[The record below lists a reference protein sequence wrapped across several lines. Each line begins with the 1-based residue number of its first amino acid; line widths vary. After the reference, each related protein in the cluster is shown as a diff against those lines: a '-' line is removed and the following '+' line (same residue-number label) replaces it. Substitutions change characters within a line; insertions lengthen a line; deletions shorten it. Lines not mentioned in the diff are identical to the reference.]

1 MYHSPNN
8 PSASP
13 ATQVQIHHRTSARR
27 LPRMIS
33 RTTSATAHPAVMTL
47 VTSWSLASSGGGGD
61 RRAPGSRVCSTPV
74 GYEVIE
80 PARAGRG
87 G

>member
-1 MYHSPNN
+1 MYHRPNN

-33 RTTSATAHPAVMTL
+33 RTTSAMAHPAVMTL
-47 VTSWSLASSGGGGD
+47 VTS
-61 RRAPGSRVCSTPV
+61 
-74 GYEVIE
+74 
-80 PARAGRG
+80 
-87 G
+87 